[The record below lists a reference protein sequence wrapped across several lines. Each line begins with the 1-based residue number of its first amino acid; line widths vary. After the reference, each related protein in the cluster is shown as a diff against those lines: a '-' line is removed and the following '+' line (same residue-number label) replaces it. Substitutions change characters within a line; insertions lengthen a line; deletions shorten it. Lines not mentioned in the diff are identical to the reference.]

1 MSDDN
6 VQKRAQKIVS
16 TVPSIQR
23 RIGGNE
29 VRSIPKGPGSHAST
43 NPKSKRITINSDW
56 AGGVTDKRLQ
66 ATLYHES
73 MHVQQLDQGM
83 SGKKHLPIMEFH
95 AHTRELRHAMKHDLY
110 SPQDMEGKLNKI
122 NKYGDKVKAKFPEF
136 SDNVDRQLGRIEKGD
151 MPAKHSVKYWTNKL
165 GD

>member
-1 MSDDN
+1 MSNDD
-6 VQKRAQKIVS
+6 VQRRVGKIVS
-16 TVPSIQR
+16 SVPSIQNR
-23 RIGGNE
+23 VGSNE
-29 VRSIPKGPGSHAST
+29 VRSLAKGPGAHAST
-43 NPKSKRITINSDW
+43 NPSGRITVNSDW

-73 MHVQQLDQGM
+73 IHVQQFEQGM
-83 SGKKHLPIMEFH
+83 SGKKHQPIMEFH

-110 SPQDMEGKLNKI
+110 SPEDMQGKLNKI
-122 NKYGDKVKAKFPEF
+122 DKYGDKVKEKFPAF
-136 SDNVDRQLGRIEKGD
+136 SDNVDRQLGRIAKGD

>member
-1 MSDDN
+1 MSDDTTHRR
-6 VQKRAQKIVS
+6 VQKIIGS
-16 TVPSIQR
+16 VPSIQS
-23 RIGGNE
+23 RIGSNE
-29 VRSIPKGPGSHAST
+29 VRSIPKSSGHAST
-43 NPKSKRITINSDW
+43 NPGSKRITVNSNW
-56 AGGVTDKRLQ
+56 AGGVTDERLQ

-110 SPQDMEGKLNKI
+110 SPQDMQGKLAKI
-122 NKYGDKVKAKFPEF
+122 NKYGDKVKEKFPAF

-151 MPAKHSVKYWTNKL
+151 MPAKHSVSYWTKKL